1 MTNGSQLRIDGLF
14 MLNIENLRID
24 IDGEN
29 IVRDISFSVEKGEIL
44 GLVGESGSG
53 KTMTMLGVAG
63 LIKDDAQ
70 ISGNIMIDGI
80 NLCGLSS
87 KERRKYNGK
96 DISYIFQEP
105 MTSLN
110 PLMKVGEQI
119 EEILVIHTD
128 MDKESRK
135 KEINEMLELMEFECP
150 EEIYDKYP
158 HELSGGMRQRV
169 VIAMASILKPA
180 LIIADEP
187 TTALDVETGEAVL
200 HIIKKI
206 NEKFKSM
213 IILISHDLKVIKK
226 MCGRV
231 VVMKSGEI
239 VEVGNTSD
247 IFANPKDDYTK
258 RLIASIQTYEKA
270 NKKTENKP
278 LVEIDNLSL
287 FYNEKKGDSIFAKTE
302 KHYIAEGICFTINK
316 GEILGL
322 LGGSGCGKSTLSR
335 VLAGLK
341 HNYEGNIRYIGEN
354 KEDKI
359 NIKMVFQDP
368 YSSLNPSMTIGEI
381 ISEPLRN
388 QKKSS
393 VKHTKEDIRQQ
404 VEVVLELI
412 GLDKEYYNR
421 YPSELSGGQ
430 RQRVSIGA
438 AIISK
443 PQLIIADEPVSALD
457 ATICQQILELFVD
470 IQKKY
475 ETTILMI
482 SHDVSVLEKT
492 CDRIIKW
499 ENIKN

>member
-1 MTNGSQLRIDGLF
+1 
-14 MLNIENLRID
+14 
-24 IDGEN
+24 
-29 IVRDISFSVEKGEIL
+29 
-44 GLVGESGSG
+44 
-53 KTMTMLGVAG
+53 
-63 LIKDDAQ
+63 
-70 ISGNIMIDGI
+70 
-80 NLCGLSS
+80 
-87 KERRKYNGK
+87 
-96 DISYIFQEP
+96 
-105 MTSLN
+105 
-110 PLMKVGEQI
+110 
-119 EEILVIHTD
+119 
-128 MDKESRK
+128 
-135 KEINEMLELMEFECP
+135 
-150 EEIYDKYP
+150 
-158 HELSGGMRQRV
+158 
-169 VIAMASILKPA
+169 MASILKPA

-206 NEKFKSM
+206 NEKFKNM

-226 MCGRV
+226 MCSRV

-287 FYNEKKGDSIFAKTE
+287 FYNEKKGESIFAKTE

-404 VEVVLELI
+404 VEAVLELI